1 MRSIHLLV
9 RSARLWNTVR
19 DRRRGGSEATSNR
32 SRSSVVSRDHC
43 TIVQLCALCKWL
55 ESLIFVLFLRKS
67 LKTFSVDIAIA
78 MTAASYLQSADE

>member
-1 MRSIHLLV
+1 
-9 RSARLWNTVR
+9 
-19 DRRRGGSEATSNR
+19 
-32 SRSSVVSRDHC
+32 
-43 TIVQLCALCKWL
+43 LCALCKWL